1 MKKAILILRLVIAG
15 IVLIIVAIGLVGG
28 GYINLTKEKSEMD
41 LETTSVLETTIETT
55 IPPID
60 ASAPVETETATFALG

>member
-1 MKKAILILRLVIAG
+1 VIAG

-41 LETTSVLETTIETT
+41 LETTSVLETTI
-55 IPPID
+55 PPID
-60 ASAPVETETATFALG
+60 AAAPAETETATFALG

>member
-1 MKKAILILRLVIAG
+1 MKKAITIMRLVIAG
-15 IVLIIVAIGLVGG
+15 TVLIIVAIGLVGG

-41 LETTSVLETTIETT
+41 LETTSVLEATIETT

-60 ASAPVETETATFALG
+60 ASTPVETETATFALG